1 MYPSSWGYCDSS
13 LILVIYYYLLWI
25 HPQARTCVLAAANP
39 VGGHYDRA
47 KTIAANLK
55 INAAV
60 LSRFD
65 LVFILLDRPDA
76 KFDTFLASYIHSASD
91 RSTPYASTSGMIR
104 RQRSES
110 RIDDDDDELDETT
123 TDQRPLHERL
133 RLDVNE
139 QIDRLPCELMQ
150 KYISHARKTIQP
162 KMSTVAAQVLKEF
175 YLELR
180 QMDVTDRMPV
190 TTRQLEALIRLTQAR
205 AKADLSE
212 VVTLQHAYDVLDIIR
227 MSMADLLAADE
238 DGSSQQQQRS
248 NIKAT
253 GNSHSTQVNEQH
265 IPMGTT

>member
-1 MYPSSWGYCDSS
+1 M
-13 LILVIYYYLLWI
+13 
-25 HPQARTCVLAAANP
+25 AAANP

-47 KTIAANLK
+47 KTISANLK

-91 RSTPYASTSGMIR
+91 RSTLFASTSGMIR

-110 RIDDDDDELDETT
+110 RIDDDDDDELDETT
-123 TDQRPLHERL
+123 TEMRPLHERL
-133 RLDVNE
+133 RLDANE

-162 KMSTVAAQVLKEF
+162 KISTVAAQVLKEF

-180 QMDVTDRMPV
+180 QMDVTERMPV

-238 DGSSQQQQRS
+238 DGSSQQQQQRS

-253 GNSHSTQVNEQH
+253 GNSHSTQVNANSTVSKWE
-265 IPMGTT
+265 PLNLLFFYFSL